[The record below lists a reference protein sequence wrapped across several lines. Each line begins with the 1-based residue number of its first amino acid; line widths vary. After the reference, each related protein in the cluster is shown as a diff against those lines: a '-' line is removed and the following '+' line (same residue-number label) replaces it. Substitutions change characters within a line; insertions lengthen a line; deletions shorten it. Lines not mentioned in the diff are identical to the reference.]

1 MKRNAE
7 GSEDTEEDAEEVGKR
22 FFHRQGAKE
31 ERFTDLK
38 AEVLVCPWL
47 LGGDG
52 SSVVS

>member
-7 GSEDTEEDAEEVGKR
+7 GSEDAGEDAEEVGKR
-22 FFHRQGAKE
+22 FFNRQGAKE
-31 ERFTDLK
+31 DKFTDLK